1 MANEL
6 KATVINMKTLSQD
19 ITDPVVVG
27 AGEAAG
33 RALRIIF
40 TQEAAARFTPNTKV
54 YLSWYHQEKNIKGY
68 NVFTEI
74 TDEDDEDFPPT
85 WEIKYPK
92 SMLYEGN
99 VLACIQIVDE
109 VSISTSVNF
118 TIHVLIDPNDGS
130 SFEGTDDFTEFQKAV
145 ISLTT
150 LEDQVKQ
157 QMQDQKNEF
166 EDMQLAFEEV
176 RTTANDAKDIAE
188 EAKQIAENALGTAT
202 EALETI
208 EDFTTLAREL
218 QEKEQQNE
226 EAIAEIKDTADKAL
240 DKTDRIAENIA
251 DVAAAVREVADKVTD
266 IKCECGL
273 QEEEVIEL
281 IQQNL
286 NGYITEEQ
294 LVEQLANYV
303 TQDQVDNFVTQDKL
317 QEYATLGEVDEKLN
331 VAIEEAQGEHSAL
344 WAAMQFVEWTEE
356 EG

>member
-40 TQEAAARFTPNTKV
+40 TQEAAARFTPSTKV

-74 TDEDDEDFPPT
+74 TNEEDEDFPPT

-130 SFEGTDDFTEFQKAV
+130 GFEETDDFSEFQKAV
-145 ISLTT
+145 INLAT
-150 LEDQVKQ
+150 LEDQVRQ

-166 EDMQLAFEEV
+166 EDMQLAFEDV
-176 RTTANDAKDIAE
+176 RQIADEAKDIAE
-188 EAKQIAENALGTAT
+188 EAKRISENALGVAT

-226 EAIAEIKDTADKAL
+226 ADIAEIKETADKAL
-240 DKTDRIAENIA
+240 DKTDTIAENVA
-251 DVAAAVREVADKVTD
+251 DVAAAVREVAEKITD
-266 IKCECGL
+266 IKCDCGL
-273 QEEEVIEL
+273 KEDEVIEL

-286 NGYITEEQ
+286 SDYITEDQ
-294 LVEQLANYV
+294 LINQLANYI
-303 TQDQVDNFVTQDKL
+303 TQDQMREF
-317 QEYATLGEVDEKLN
+317 ATIGDIEEKLS
-331 VAIEEAQGEHSAL
+331 VALEEAQVEHDEL
-344 WAAMQFVEWTEE
+344 WAAMQFVDYSE